1 VEPRGTDGL
10 KINAWSCYADLS
22 TFWAVVESH
31 IAQMQLSDIR
41 RLRIEGGPLG
51 KDHLAA
57 MSFAWGKSCAK
68 RDPEA
73 FVRAYRSTKA
83 SEVLAPSLAASR
95 LVPFSIDYFYPAK
108 PSSKGTHIIRHP
120 ACRLGLLPPL
130 IIYRQEHDN

>member
-31 IAQMQLSDIR
+31 ITQMQLSDIR

-57 MSFAWGKSCAK
+57 LSFAWGKACAK

-73 FVRAYRSTKA
+73 FIQAYRSTKA

-95 LVPFSIDYFYPAK
+95 LVPFSIDYFYPD
-108 PSSKGTHIIRHP
+108 SKRPFIIQHP
-120 ACRLGLLPPL
+120 ACKLGLLPPL
-130 IIYRQEHDN
+130 IIYQQEPDN